1 MVEYFVYL
9 KTGKHS
15 GSDGAQINTIPL
27 RATSVS
33 VSTSKTI
40 PSMQVPLSGLVT
52 GESETVALDIG
63 MAGKNLS
70 LSGFIVDT
78 PLTRHGSTVTMT
90 AQETAQLIH
99 SSVDST
105 GVAQNQ
111 AIVELVFLIP
121 SKIRSDYNTNGT
133 CSVTDSDG
141 NAIPTKTECEAAG
154 GTWTANN
161 SEIDIPFTYHA
172 RGNNNEL
179 DNLNVP
185 FRTQF
190 PDTQTDDGLKGFIRQ
205 FSTTFTSD
213 TVEIEFSLEFEVAR
227 ILP

>member
-1 MVEYFVYL
+1 MPDYYVYL

-15 GSDGAQINTIPL
+15 GNDGATINTIPL

-63 MAGKNLS
+63 MAGKS
-70 LSGFIVDT
+70 ISISGFIVDGA
-78 PLTRHGSTVTMT
+78 LTRHGSTVNMT
-90 AQETAQLIH
+90 SQEIAQLIH

-105 GVAQNQ
+105 GIAQNQ
-111 AIVELVFLIP
+111 AIVELVFLIE
-121 SKIRSDYNTNGT
+121 SKIDRDYNA
-133 CSVTDSDG
+133 VTKR
-141 NAIPTKTECEAAG
+141 N
-154 GTWTANN
+154 
-161 SEIDIPFTYHA
+161 IPFTYHA
-172 RGNNNEL
+172 RGGNNSL

-185 FRTQF
+185 FRTEF
-190 PDTQTDDGLKGFIRQ
+190 PNSETDDGLKGFIRQ
-205 FSTTFTSD
+205 FSTTFASD
-213 TVEIEFSLEFEVAR
+213 TVEVDFSLEFEVAR

>member
-1 MVEYFVYL
+1 MPDYYVYL

-15 GSDGAQINTIPL
+15 GNDGATINTIPL

-70 LSGFIVDT
+70 LSGFIIEG

-90 AQETAQLIH
+90 AHEIAQLIH

-105 GVAQNQ
+105 GVAKNQ

-121 SKIRSDYNTNGT
+121 SKVDKDYNE
-133 CSVTDSDG
+133 VTER
-141 NAIPTKTECEAAG
+141 N
-154 GTWTANN
+154 
-161 SEIDIPFTYHA
+161 IPFTYHA
-172 RGNNNEL
+172 RGDNNEF

-185 FRTQF
+185 FRTEF
-190 PDTQTDDGLKGFIRQ
+190 PDSEANDGLKGFIRQ
-205 FSTTFTSD
+205 FSTTFTAD
-213 TVEIEFSLEFEVAR
+213 TVEVEFTLEFEIAR

>member
-1 MVEYFVYL
+1 MPDYYVYL

-15 GSDGAQINTIPL
+15 GNDGAQINTIPL

-63 MAGKNLS
+63 MAGKS
-70 LSGFIVDT
+70 ISISGFIVEG

-90 AQETAQLIH
+90 AHEIAQLIH

-105 GVAQNQ
+105 GIAAHQ

-121 SKIRSDYNTNGT
+121 SKVNKNYNE
-133 CSVTDSDG
+133 VTQR
-141 NAIPTKTECEAAG
+141 N
-154 GTWTANN
+154 
-161 SEIDIPFTYHA
+161 IPFTYHA
-172 RGNNNEL
+172 RGDNLEF

-185 FRTQF
+185 FRTVF
-190 PDTQTDDGLKGFIRQ
+190 PDAETDDGLKGFIRQ

-213 TVEIEFSLEFEVAR
+213 TVEVDFSLEFEIAR

>member
-1 MVEYFVYL
+1 MPDYYVYL

-15 GSDGAQINTIPL
+15 GNDGATINTIPL

-63 MAGKNLS
+63 MAGKNIS
-70 LSGFIVDT
+70 INGFIVDG
-78 PLTRHGSTVTMT
+78 PLTRHGSTVNMT
-90 AQETAQLIH
+90 SQEIAQLIH

-111 AIVELVFLIP
+111 AIVELVFLIE
-121 SKIRSDYNTNGT
+121 SKVDRNYNE
-133 CSVTDSDG
+133 VTKR
-141 NAIPTKTECEAAG
+141 N
-154 GTWTANN
+154 
-161 SEIDIPFTYHA
+161 IPFTYHA
-172 RGNNNEL
+172 RGGNNLL

-185 FRTQF
+185 FRTEF
-190 PDTQTDDGLKGFIRQ
+190 PDAETDDGLKGFIRQ
-205 FSTTFTSD
+205 FNTTFTSD
-213 TVEIEFSLEFEVAR
+213 TVEIEFQLDFEIAR

>member
-1 MVEYFVYL
+1 MPDYYVYL

-15 GSDGAQINTIPL
+15 GNDGATINTIPL

-63 MAGKNLS
+63 MAGKS
-70 LSGFIVDT
+70 ISISGFIVDGA
-78 PLTRHGSTVTMT
+78 LTRHGSTVNMT
-90 AQETAQLIH
+90 SQEIAQLIH

-111 AIVELVFLIP
+111 AIVELVFLIE
-121 SKIRSDYNTNGT
+121 SKVDRSYNE
-133 CSVTDSDG
+133 VTKR
-141 NAIPTKTECEAAG
+141 N
-154 GTWTANN
+154 
-161 SEIDIPFTYHA
+161 IPFTYHA
-172 RGNNNEL
+172 RGGNNLL

-185 FRTQF
+185 FRTEF
-190 PDTQTDDGLKGFIRQ
+190 PDAETDDGLKGFIRQ
-205 FSTTFTSD
+205 FSTTFASD
-213 TVEIEFSLEFEVAR
+213 TVEVDFSLEFEVAR

>member
-1 MVEYFVYL
+1 MPDYYVYL

-15 GSDGAQINTIPL
+15 GNDGATINTIPL

-63 MAGKNLS
+63 MAGKS
-70 LSGFIVDT
+70 ISISGFIVDGA
-78 PLTRHGSTVTMT
+78 LTRHGSTVNMT
-90 AQETAQLIH
+90 SQEIAQLIH

-111 AIVELVFLIP
+111 AIVELVFLIE
-121 SKIRSDYNTNGT
+121 SKVDRGYNE
-133 CSVTDSDG
+133 VTKR
-141 NAIPTKTECEAAG
+141 N
-154 GTWTANN
+154 
-161 SEIDIPFTYHA
+161 IPFTYHA
-172 RGNNNEL
+172 RGGNNLL

-185 FRTQF
+185 FRTEF
-190 PDTQTDDGLKGFIRQ
+190 PDAETDDGLKGFIRQ

-213 TVEIEFSLEFEVAR
+213 TVEVDFSLEFEVAR

>member
-1 MVEYFVYL
+1 MPDYYVYL

-15 GSDGAQINTIPL
+15 GNDGATINTIPL

-63 MAGKNLS
+63 MAGKS
-70 LSGFIVDT
+70 ISISGFIVDGA
-78 PLTRHGSTVTMT
+78 LTRHGSTVNMT
-90 AQETAQLIH
+90 SQEIAQLIH

-111 AIVELVFLIP
+111 AIVELVFLIE
-121 SKIRSDYNTNGT
+121 SKVDRGYNE
-133 CSVTDSDG
+133 VTKR
-141 NAIPTKTECEAAG
+141 N
-154 GTWTANN
+154 
-161 SEIDIPFTYHA
+161 IPFTYHA
-172 RGNNNEL
+172 RGGNNLL

-185 FRTQF
+185 FRTEF
-190 PDTQTDDGLKGFIRQ
+190 PDAETDDGLKGFIRQ
-205 FSTTFTSD
+205 FSTTFTSH
-213 TVEIEFSLEFEVAR
+213 TVEVDFSLEFEVAR

>member
-1 MVEYFVYL
+1 MPDYYVYL

-15 GSDGAQINTIPL
+15 GNDGATINTIPL

-63 MAGKNLS
+63 MAGKS
-70 LSGFIVDT
+70 ISISGFIVDGA
-78 PLTRHGSTVTMT
+78 LTRHGSTVNMT
-90 AQETAQLIH
+90 SQEIAQLIH

-111 AIVELVFLIP
+111 AIVELVFLIE
-121 SKIRSDYNTNGT
+121 SKVDRSYNE
-133 CSVTDSDG
+133 VTKR
-141 NAIPTKTECEAAG
+141 N
-154 GTWTANN
+154 
-161 SEIDIPFTYHA
+161 IPFTYHA
-172 RGNNNEL
+172 RGGNNLL

-185 FRTQF
+185 FRTEF
-190 PDTQTDDGLKGFIRQ
+190 PDAETDDGLKGFIRQ

-213 TVEIEFSLEFEVAR
+213 TVEVDFSLEFEVAR

>member
-1 MVEYFVYL
+1 MPDYYVYL

-15 GSDGAQINTIPL
+15 GNDGATINTIPL

-63 MAGKNLS
+63 MAGKS
-70 LSGFIVDT
+70 ISISGFIVDGA
-78 PLTRHGSTVTMT
+78 LTRHGSTVNMT
-90 AQETAQLIH
+90 SQEIAQLIH

-111 AIVELVFLIP
+111 AIVELVFLIE
-121 SKIRSDYNTNGT
+121 SKVDRSYNE
-133 CSVTDSDG
+133 VTKR
-141 NAIPTKTECEAAG
+141 N
-154 GTWTANN
+154 
-161 SEIDIPFTYHA
+161 IPFTYHA
-172 RGNNNEL
+172 RGGNNLL

-185 FRTQF
+185 FRTEF
-190 PDTQTDDGLKGFIRQ
+190 PDSETDDGLKGFIRQ

-213 TVEIEFSLEFEVAR
+213 TVEVDFSLEFEVAR